1 MKNKS
6 VWIIIFFFVLFLFGY
21 QYYNNNIDKF
31 LCAKADKYY
40 KNNNIKKAQEFYEKA
55 FQKGLIDS
63 KKREIYVNS
72 IINSEVSAD
81 SQDKLLKLLEN
92 PIDDVADLD
101 AKIYLGDLKYDIPG
115 LENSISVIYSEN
127 S

>member
-1 MKNKS
+1 MQNKS

-21 QYYNNNIDKF
+21 QHYNNNIDKF

-40 KNNNIKKAQEFYEKA
+40 RNNNIEKAQEFYEKA

-63 KKREIYVNS
+63 KKRKIYVNS
-72 IINSEVSAD
+72 ITNSEVSAD

-92 PIDDVADLD
+92 RNCLYHIQ
-101 AKIYLGDLKYDIPG
+101 
-115 LENSISVIYSEN
+115 
-127 S
+127 